1 MSVVVVRA
9 VKPND
14 ELDVMATKVI
24 KTKKVKP
31 NYKRKLATER
41 DKVKKNMA
49 IKKIRGFPYLFIPLF
64 VGGVINMDR
73 KVLIKVSLNPAN
85 LNGKYSLYK

>member
-1 MSVVVVRA
+1 
-9 VKPND
+9 
-14 ELDVMATKVI
+14 MATKVI